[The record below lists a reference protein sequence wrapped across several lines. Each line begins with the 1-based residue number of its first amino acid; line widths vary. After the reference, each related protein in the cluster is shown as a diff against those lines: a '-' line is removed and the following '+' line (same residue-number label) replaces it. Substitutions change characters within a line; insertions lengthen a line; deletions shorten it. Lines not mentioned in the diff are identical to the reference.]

1 MAKYKAF
8 GTQLKR
14 KNGAS
19 YDTIPQLISVTPPQ
33 ESVETIDTT
42 THDTSG
48 GYRTLVGSFKNGGTV
63 SASFMFDP
71 ADTVQLALHT
81 DYSGV
86 TSNTYQIVTV
96 AGSPAYKYQF
106 DALIT
111 GWEPGELGIDG
122 KMEVSVTLTVTGA
135 VTISNS

>member
-8 GTQLKR
+8 GTQFKR
-14 KNGAS
+14 KNGGS
-19 YDTIPQLISVTPPQ
+19 FDLIPQLVSVTPPQ

-42 THDTSG
+42 THDTVG
-48 GYRTLVGSFKNGGTV
+48 GYRTIVGSFKNGGTV

-81 DYSGV
+81 DYSNV
-86 TSNTYQIVTV
+86 AVNTYQIATI
-96 AGSPAYKYQF
+96 AGSPAYKYEF

-122 KMEVSVTLTVTGA
+122 KMEVSVTLTVSGA
-135 VTISNS
+135 VEISNS